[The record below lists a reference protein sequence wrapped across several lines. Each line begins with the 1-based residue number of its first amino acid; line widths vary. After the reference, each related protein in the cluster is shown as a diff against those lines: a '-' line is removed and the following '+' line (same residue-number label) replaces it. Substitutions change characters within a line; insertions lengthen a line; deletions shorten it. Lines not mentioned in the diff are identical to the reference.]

1 MAIDTNIQTQLIID
15 RYTSIQDC
23 VSSIRQS
30 PSQLN
35 LEDLR
40 KALDKYFIGSE
51 CLSVS
56 YTQNTDKLAF
66 FVYAFPKVSGEDVI
80 NIMFNGAKFV
90 VTQYDLE
97 LDSRLFGDDIQLT
110 VEEITALIV
119 HDISNLISNAAPAM
133 KVRNWLDNYL
143 IEHNDILKVPQSVH
157 YRGLLAYGFADSMR
171 KITTIFEKDHFTMED
186 ETTIDYDTV
195 AGEQDTPVKRALC
208 SAFNK
213 INALL
218 LNYNREVINKFI
230 TLQWVL
236 RIYKDLARNRI
247 PGLMGIKHCI
257 SISPSKIERRELK
270 NMAARISRIDDES
283 ILESAMLPEEKS
295 LVRNI
300 NESFITRKTYNIL
313 EDADEDYMLLLQQYE
328 SDLVND
334 PDGIPD
340 LVNTINSRMSN
351 IQDLV
356 DKTVNDKKEY
366 KLWNDMYKRYGQLR
380 ADIVNNKTLY
390 NANARMKNIYQGS
403 IDI

>member
-195 AGEQDTPVKRALC
+195 AG
-208 SAFNK
+208 
-213 INALL
+213 
-218 LNYNREVINKFI
+218 
-230 TLQWVL
+230 
-236 RIYKDLARNRI
+236 
-247 PGLMGIKHCI
+247 
-257 SISPSKIERRELK
+257 
-270 NMAARISRIDDES
+270 
-283 ILESAMLPEEKS
+283 
-295 LVRNI
+295 
-300 NESFITRKTYNIL
+300 
-313 EDADEDYMLLLQQYE
+313 
-328 SDLVND
+328 
-334 PDGIPD
+334 
-340 LVNTINSRMSN
+340 
-351 IQDLV
+351 
-356 DKTVNDKKEY
+356 
-366 KLWNDMYKRYGQLR
+366 
-380 ADIVNNKTLY
+380 
-390 NANARMKNIYQGS
+390 
-403 IDI
+403 